1 MQAGSIRT
9 ALLVTH
15 EALQGGYDSEFF
27 GRGSLDTFHRT
38 VQEEWEA
45 RGKGLAEFR
54 RHEHVPFVLFV
65 VAKSDNEKVFLED
78 VRGLALL
85 AHHIGIV
92 ASSYK
97 LVEDLE
103 FGLAESAENFNGVV
117 HDLQSDSAT
126 GLVFPKIRADVQ
138 VKLLADL
145 KHFHLRS
152 GVYDL
157 LQHYLGRLEVFIGN
171 SNHFVT

>member
-54 RHEHVPFVLFV
+54 RHEHVPFVPFI
-65 VAKSDNEKVFLED
+65 VAIRNDEKVFLKD
-78 VRGLALL
+78 VRGLTLL
-85 AHHIGIV
+85 AHHISIV
-92 ASSYK
+92 ASTHK
-97 LVEDLE
+97 LVEDQK
-103 FGLAESAENFNGVV
+103 FGFAEPAENLNRVV
-117 HDLQSDSAT
+117 HDFQSDSAA
-126 GLVFPKIRADVQ
+126 GLVFPKIGADVQ

-145 KHFHLRS
+145 
-152 GVYDL
+152 
-157 LQHYLGRLEVFIGN
+157 
-171 SNHFVT
+171 